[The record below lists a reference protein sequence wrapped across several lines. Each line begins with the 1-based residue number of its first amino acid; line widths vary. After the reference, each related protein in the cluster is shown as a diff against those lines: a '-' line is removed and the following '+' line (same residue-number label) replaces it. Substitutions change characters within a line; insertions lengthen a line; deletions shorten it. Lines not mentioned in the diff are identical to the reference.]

1 MKKIIVIPI
10 KTNNQRL
17 PGKNTMGL
25 AGRPLY
31 EYIFSSVKE
40 TGIETYVDSSDEE
53 ILKIAR
59 KYNFNTIKRPVS
71 LNSPETSG
79 NDLINHAISKIEVDE
94 DYLFGQFFVTTPFI
108 KSNTIKK
115 SFNLLDNQKKYTSC
129 FGTYEVFD
137 RFWLGNEPVN
147 HQPGKL
153 VGTQYMKPLLRESG
167 FYVFKKSSFLSE
179 QSRITKQ
186 YTTFR
191 VEDRECIDIDTI
203 EDFVFAEAVKSK
215 GLI

>member
-1 MKKIIVIPI
+1 
-10 KTNNQRL
+10 
-17 PGKNTMGL
+17 
-25 AGRPLY
+25 
-31 EYIFSSVKE
+31 
-40 TGIETYVDSSDEE
+40 
-53 ILKIAR
+53 
-59 KYNFNTIKRPVS
+59 
-71 LNSPETSG
+71 
-79 NDLINHAISKIEVDE
+79 
-94 DYLFGQFFVTTPFI
+94 
-108 KSNTIKK
+108 
-115 SFNLLDNQKKYTSC
+115 
-129 FGTYEVFD
+129 
-137 RFWLGNEPVN
+137 LGNEPVN